1 VYIASQ
7 QKHQEETKQKLRR
20 IPQMALS
27 ALLAALRNSGTD
39 KEQREK
45 KAKDL
50 FFILCV
56 VSFFPISFSNI

>member
-1 VYIASQ
+1 
-7 QKHQEETKQKLRR
+7 
-20 IPQMALS
+20 MALS

-50 FFILCV
+50 SLFC
-56 VSFFPISFSNI
+56 VSFPSFPFLFQTSENERDTQVKERMHLCCY

>member
-1 VYIASQ
+1 
-7 QKHQEETKQKLRR
+7 
-20 IPQMALS
+20 MALS